1 VVGCI
6 VCLVGFGAV
15 DGGSVGSVSERVK
28 GIGREEEFT
37 QRSLG
42 SRVRGEG
49 ERVRSSSGVGVGLRS
64 SSRATVEGGQ
74 GGKLEIEG
82 GRAGRFEVEGG
93 GAGRLEIEGGRA
105 GRFEVEGGGAGRL
118 EIEGGRAGRFEV
130 EGGGAGRLEIDSG
143 KAGRLEIE
151 GSEADAVR
159 MDDED
164 ECRVGDTKGARYD
177 ASMSSTSSV
186 SSCSEPTLD
195 SVVLVAPTKLV
206 QSANPPR
213 LTPCLLV
220 S

>member
-74 GGKLEIEG
+74 GGKLEI
-82 GRAGRFEVEGG
+82 
-93 GAGRLEIEGGRA
+93 
-105 GRFEVEGGGAGRL
+105 EGGGAGRL

>member
-74 GGKLEIEG
+74 GGK
-82 GRAGRFEVEGG
+82 
-93 GAGRLEIEGGRA
+93 
-105 GRFEVEGGGAGRL
+105 L

>member
-15 DGGSVGSVSERVK
+15 DGGSVGNVSERVK

-74 GGKLEIEG
+74 GGK
-82 GRAGRFEVEGG
+82 
-93 GAGRLEIEGGRA
+93 LEIEGGRA